1 METAAG
7 NHEAAKRVL
16 DPVAAKFEQQYSL
29 APEALDKLRPF
40 VPPIHLY
47 TLILYYLG
55 QVDDAVRWGTRLWNL
70 DPLHAAN
77 ANNLAWIL
85 ATERK
90 DYQRANELVRRSMQL
105 VPNDPQVLD
114 TAGWVAFLQDDY
126 ERATTYLLES
136 INRRDNPEARYH
148 LGRVYEQIQRPEEA
162 LQEYEKA
169 LALGLKQKDKQDV
182 EKRIEQLRKRP
193 PA

>member
-1 METAAG
+1 
-7 NHEAAKRVL
+7 
-16 DPVAAKFEQQYSL
+16 
-29 APEALDKLRPF
+29 
-40 VPPIHLY
+40 
-47 TLILYYLG
+47 
-55 QVDDAVRWGTRLWNL
+55 LWNL

-105 VPNDPQVLD
+105 VPNNPQVLD

-136 INRRDNPEARYH
+136 IDRQDNSEARYH
-148 LGRVYEQIQRPEEA
+148 LGRVYEQRQRPEEA

-169 LALGLKQKDKQDV
+169 LALGLRQKDKQDA